1 MLLKKSIYPYEYVD
15 SWERFNEV
23 SLPEKV
29 AFYSELN
36 LEDIS
41 DEDYI
46 HVQKVFKWL
55 KIKNLGENH
64 DLYVKSDTLL
74 LADVFEN
81 FRSMCLKIYEL
92 YPVKFISAPGLAWK
106 PILQKAYIKLDL
118 VTDMDMLLMIEKGI
132 RGRIH
137 NSI

>member
-1 MLLKKSIYPYEYVD
+1 MLLLKKSIYPYEYVD

-46 HVQKVFKWL
+46 HVQKVF
-55 KIKNLGENH
+55 
-64 DLYVKSDTLL
+64 
-74 LADVFEN
+74 
-81 FRSMCLKIYEL
+81 
-92 YPVKFISAPGLAWK
+92 
-106 PILQKAYIKLDL
+106 Q
-118 VTDMDMLLMIEKGI
+118 
-132 RGRIH
+132 
-137 NSI
+137 

>member
-1 MLLKKSIYPYEYVD
+1 MYKRTVKPINGLIKNFSNTYEFCNGDVNKFILLLKKSIYPYEYVD

-46 HVQKVFKWL
+46 HVQKVF
-55 KIKNLGENH
+55 
-64 DLYVKSDTLL
+64 
-74 LADVFEN
+74 
-81 FRSMCLKIYEL
+81 
-92 YPVKFISAPGLAWK
+92 
-106 PILQKAYIKLDL
+106 Q
-118 VTDMDMLLMIEKGI
+118 
-132 RGRIH
+132 
-137 NSI
+137 

>member
-1 MLLKKSIYPYEYVD
+1 M
-15 SWERFNEV
+15 
-23 SLPEKV
+23 
-29 AFYSELN
+29 
-36 LEDIS
+36 
-41 DEDYI
+41 
-46 HVQKVFKWL
+46 
-55 KIKNLGENH
+55 
-64 DLYVKSDTLL
+64 

-81 FRSMCLKIYEL
+81 FRSMCLKIYEFD
-92 YPVKFISAPGLAWK
+92 PVKFISAPGLAWQ

>member
-92 YPVKFISAPGLAWK
+92 DPVKFISAPGLAWQ